1 MVCMYVVFLF
11 AFLRTMAEEEAAERC
26 QAEVDFVASAYGE
39 EEAWAVMKSSGYV
52 VSRRLILTA
61 PASSGAEFVVCHVIL
76 TITMPEDYPV
86 REDAVLG
93 VDAYLC
99 NDSSSS
105 SSSASATLRKM
116 VINSLSSL
124 ITECR
129 QVAKEN
135 AGGEAVFVVLARA
148 DEWVSTDWMD
158 IVETTNAEANAEN
171 ATNLISDQ
179 NDTSKPTRNGS
190 SFVLGRRLIHSH
202 HIIARSKRKAIV
214 DLAQD
219 YNLGGC
225 YKYGWPGIIII
236 EGEEA
241 DCMSYVEEI
250 RTLRWQHLV
259 VRGEQQIHVRD
270 RDELER
276 SRVLPSRMQDLGDD
290 MSIIAKQCKEAGL
303 EELFLTSMKI
313 YRDSEKKENGSEKE
327 TDSEAGEMNPSF
339 SWRYGALCHVDHMN
353 DAKPYRK
360 WLRKAASGA
369 GCTVLIKVCDA
380 NAKRPIIIV
389 IVFAEEEDD
398 IKRFMRRWR
407 TSRVDVDSTGRPCLE
422 RMMTVLTEGELDQ
435 EHIASFDDIEI
446 SALLEGSN
454 ISEENLN
461 VSEACLS
468 KILRAF
474 GGTLWADE
482 FASVVNGRKG
492 IACR

>member
-1 MVCMYVVFLF
+1 
-11 AFLRTMAEEEAAERC
+11 MAEEEAAGRC
-26 QAEVDFVASAYGE
+26 QAEVDFVASAYAE

-61 PASSGAEFVVCHVIL
+61 PASSGAEFGVCHVIL
-76 TITMPEDYPV
+76 TITMPEGYPV

-93 VDAYLC
+93 VDAHLC
-99 NDSSSS
+99 NDS

-158 IVETTNAEANAEN
+158 SVEATNAEANAEN
-171 ATNLISDQ
+171 ATNLTS
-179 NDTSKPTRNGS
+179 DTSKPTRNGS

-259 VRGEQQIHVRD
+259 VRGEQQIYVRD
-270 RDELER
+270 RDELDR

-290 MSIIAKQCKEAGL
+290 MSIIARQCKEAGL

-389 IVFAEEEDD
+389 IVFAEEEGDV
-398 IKRFMRRWR
+398 KSFLKYWR

-435 EHIASFDDIEI
+435 DHIASFDDIEI
-446 SALLEGSN
+446 SAHFEGSN
-454 ISEENLN
+454 DSKEKLN

-482 FASVVNGRKG
+482 FASVVNSR
-492 IACR
+492 R

>member
-1 MVCMYVVFLF
+1 MMITGKTTV
-11 AFLRTMAEEEAAERC
+11 TMAEEEAAERC

-39 EEAWAVMKSSGYV
+39 EEAWAVMKSLRYAI
-52 VSRRLILTA
+52 SRRLTLAA
-61 PASSGAEFVVCHVIL
+61 PASLRAELGICQVIL
-76 TITMPEDYPV
+76 TITMPEGYPV

-93 VDAYLC
+93 VDAHLC

-105 SSSASATLRKM
+105 SSSSTALRKM
-116 VINSLSSL
+116 VINCLSSL
-124 ITECR
+124 ISECR
-129 QVAKEN
+129 QVAQEN

-148 DEWVSTDWMD
+148 DEWVSTDWMN
-158 IVETTNAEANAEN
+158 IVETKNAETNAGKTE
-171 ATNLISDQ
+171 NLISDESS
-179 NDTSKPTRNGS
+179 NSTRNGS

-202 HIIARSKRKAIV
+202 HIIAPSKRKAIV

-241 DCMSYVEEI
+241 GCISYVEEI

-270 RDELER
+270 QNELER
-276 SRVLPSRMQDLGDD
+276 ARALPSKMQDLGDD
-290 MSIIAKQCKEAGL
+290 MSTIAKQCKEAGL

-313 YRDSEKKENGSEKE
+313 YRDSEKKENASGE
-327 TDSEAGEMNPSF
+327 TDLESEMNPSF

-353 DAKPYRK
+353 DAKQYRK

-380 NAKRPIIIV
+380 NSKRPIIIA
-389 IVFAEEEDD
+389 IALGEERDV
-398 IKRFMRRWR
+398 KRFMKRWR

-422 RMMTVLTEGELDQ
+422 RMMTVRTEGELDQ
-435 EHIASFDDIEI
+435 EHIASFDDIDI
-446 SALLEGSN
+446 TAHLEGSN
-454 ISEENLN
+454 DSEENLN

-468 KILRAF
+468 KILRAI
-474 GGTLWADE
+474 GGNSWSDE
-482 FASVVNGRKG
+482 FASVVNSR
-492 IACR
+492 R